1 MDNDTTIIK
10 LLEDIKKMM
19 VIQLMKGEKP
29 ISSEE
34 LGPMLG
40 VTGRTIRNFIAPEIK
55 KTQKKRLKR
64 KRK

>member
-10 LLEDIKKMM
+10 LLEDIKKLMI
-19 VIQLMKGEKP
+19 IQLMKGEQP
-29 ISSEE
+29 VSSEK

-55 KTQKKRLKR
+55 KHKKTK
-64 KRK
+64 